1 MKKLFMLFWA
11 FLPLMASGYDVK
23 IDGIYYNLVSKGNIA
38 IVTYQMIEEGGTF
51 GGYKSDYKDKI
62 IIPSTINYNGEDYS
76 VAKIGDGAFG
86 NCGQVTEIIIPSS
99 VISIGVEAFQCCGMK
114 SISLPNSIKTLEA
127 RSFAYTNLNSITIP
141 NSVMSIGTQA
151 FEYSSNLTSVS
162 IPNSVT
168 SIGDEAFMFCTNLT
182 SVSIPNSINKIGY
195 QTFRNCSNLST
206 VTIPNSVTSI
216 EWNAFK
222 DCSALTSISI
232 PNSVTS
238 IGRSAFETCS
248 GLTSITIPSSV
259 TTIGERSFSGCSGLT
274 SVFLG
279 ESVYGIY
286 SNSFANCP
294 QLKDVYCMAENVP
307 NTNTDAF
314 QDSYIEYA
322 TLHVLKTSINDY
334 QSTKPWSNFK
344 AIVDISET
352 PHTLKYVVD
361 NNEYKSFQLYEG
373 EVIIPLLEPSKEGYT
388 FSGWN
393 NLPSVMPGQDV
404 IVTGS
409 FAINKYKLT
418 YMLDSEDY
426 KTYEV
431 EYGSTITPELAPT
444 KEGYTFSGWSE
455 IPTTMPAK
463 DVTITGSFAINKYKL
478 IYMIDGEEY
487 KTYEV
492 EYGVTI
498 TPELAPTK
506 EGYTFSGWS
515 EIPTT
520 MPAKD
525 VTITGSFAINKY
537 KLIYMV
543 DGEEYKTYEVEYGA
557 TITPEPIPTKEGYD
571 FSGWSTIPETMPA
584 DDVTIIGTFML
595 VTTDDEIIITSAG
608 QTTWCSAYDLDFTDI
623 EGLKAYMAEGY
634 NRTTGT
640 IWLMRVFEVPAGEG
654 ILLIGDAGDYTI
666 PHKSTT
672 TYYMNMLVGTV
683 TAKTI
688 NETDGEYTNYYL
700 SSGDYGVGF
709 YKVNG
714 SVDLKANRAYLPLLK
729 STVSG
734 SRGFIGIDFDDGE
747 DGTTGISE
755 AQQRVGEQD
764 VWYNLQ
770 GQRVD
775 NPSKGLYIR
784 NGKKVIVK

>member
-1 MKKLFMLFWA
+1 MKKLFSLFLLIL
-11 FLPLMASGYDVK
+11 LPFIANADVVEV
-23 IDGIYYNLVSKGNIA
+23 DGIYYNLLPKGNA
-38 IVTYQMIEEGGTF
+38 AEVSSNPN
-51 GGYKSDYKDKI
+51 GYKGDI
-62 IIPSTINYNGEDYS
+62 IVPANIIYNDEVYNVTS
-76 VAKIGDGAFG
+76 VANAAFSGAMVSSINLPNTITYIGEGAFSG
-86 NCGQVTEIIIPSS
+86 CSLTSFTMPNSVTSTGIYAFQGCSKLKTITLSNQLSSISGYIFWGCSSLLSIEIPES
-99 VISIGVEAFQCCGMK
+99 VTSIGYH
-114 SISLPNSIKTLEA
+114 
-127 RSFAYTNLNSITIP
+127 SFASCSSLEFLEIP
-141 NSVMSIGTQA
+141 NSVNDISATA
-151 FEYSSNLTSVS
+151 FWGCSKLTTIILPEHLTTINGYSFRDCTCLTSVS
-162 IPNSVT
+162 IPDNVS
-168 SIGDEAFMFCTNLT
+168 SIGGNAFH
-182 SVSIPNSINKIGY
+182 G
-195 QTFRNCSNLST
+195 CSNLE
-206 VTIPNSVTSI
+206 SI
-216 EWNAFK
+216 VLGSNMSYL
-222 DCSALTSISI
+222 DD
-232 PNSVTS
+232 N
-238 IGRSAFETCS
+238 
-248 GLTSITIPSSV
+248 
-259 TTIGERSFSGCSGLT
+259 SFSSCT
-274 SVFLG
+274 K
-279 ESVYGIY
+279 
-286 SNSFANCP
+286 
-294 QLKDVYCMAENVP
+294 LKDVYCYASTPPSVMEK
-307 NTNTDAF
+307 AF
-314 QDSYIEYA
+314 EGSYIEYVV
-322 TLHVLKTSINDY
+322 LHVPKAYIEVY
-334 QSTKPWSNFK
+334 KATKPWSNFK

-431 EYGSTITPELAPT
+431 EYGS
-444 KEGYTFSGWSE
+444 
-455 IPTTMPAK
+455 
-463 DVTITGSFAINKYKL
+463 
-478 IYMIDGEEY
+478 
-487 KTYEV
+487 
-492 EYGVTI
+492 TI

>member
-1 MKKLFMLFWA
+1 MKKLFSLFLLIL
-11 FLPLMASGYDVK
+11 LPFIANADVVEV
-23 IDGIYYNLVSKGNIA
+23 DGIYYNLLPKGNA
-38 IVTYQMIEEGGTF
+38 AEVSSNPN
-51 GGYKSDYKDKI
+51 GYKGDI
-62 IIPSTINYNGEDYS
+62 IVPANIIYNDEVYNVTS
-76 VAKIGDGAFG
+76 VANAAFSGAMVSSINLPNTITYIGEGAFSG
-86 NCGQVTEIIIPSS
+86 CSLTSFTMPNSVTSTGIYAFQGCSKLKTITLSNQLSSISGYIFWGCSSLLSIEIPES
-99 VISIGVEAFQCCGMK
+99 VTSIGYH
-114 SISLPNSIKTLEA
+114 
-127 RSFAYTNLNSITIP
+127 SFASCSSLEFLEIP
-141 NSVMSIGTQA
+141 NSVNDISATA
-151 FEYSSNLTSVS
+151 FWGCSKLTTIILPEHLTTINGYSFRDCTCLTSVS
-162 IPNSVT
+162 IPDNVS
-168 SIGDEAFMFCTNLT
+168 SIGGNAFH
-182 SVSIPNSINKIGY
+182 G
-195 QTFRNCSNLST
+195 CSNLE
-206 VTIPNSVTSI
+206 SI
-216 EWNAFK
+216 VLGSNMSYL
-222 DCSALTSISI
+222 DD
-232 PNSVTS
+232 N
-238 IGRSAFETCS
+238 
-248 GLTSITIPSSV
+248 
-259 TTIGERSFSGCSGLT
+259 SFSSCT
-274 SVFLG
+274 K
-279 ESVYGIY
+279 
-286 SNSFANCP
+286 
-294 QLKDVYCMAENVP
+294 LKDVYCYASTPPSVMEK
-307 NTNTDAF
+307 AF
-314 QDSYIEYA
+314 EGSYIEYVV
-322 TLHVLKTSINDY
+322 LHVPKAYIEVY
-334 QSTKPWSNFK
+334 KATKPWSNFK

>member
-478 IYMIDGEEY
+478 IYM
-487 KTYEV
+487 
-492 EYGVTI
+492 
-498 TPELAPTK
+498 
-506 EGYTFSGWS
+506 
-515 EIPTT
+515 
-520 MPAKD
+520 
-525 VTITGSFAINKY
+525 
-537 KLIYMV
+537 V